1 LTGIKCTG
9 KLPAMNMDFVNR
21 DAELRELDAAAKR
34 GGLLVVFG
42 RRRVGKTRLLRKW
55 LQSRDGLYSQAIE
68 AQRDLQI
75 QQVFQ
80 DLRPQLETQLVPK
93 TWPELL
99 EILALQKRPWVLCL
113 DEFPYL
119 TAVDPSLPSQLQKWL
134 DHSLPPGCL
143 LILAGSSTRMMNDL
157 FLHRAAPLYGRARKL
172 LHVRPMD
179 YAAFCA
185 ACGQK
190 PGGLDSFEKFACV
203 GGIPKYWEF
212 VEAGQDAVALAESLY
227 FDYAPYMEQE
237 PQRILRDEGVIGLN
251 AVAVLEAVGRGAERP
266 SEIASRLGTAQ
277 TNLSRLLQQL
287 LDASILT
294 RELPYG
300 ESVRSTKRTL
310 YRIQDPTMRFWFRVF
325 SPHQSRWRSYAATE
339 KRKLIHDH
347 AATVFEDVCRARFPD
362 AQRYWEGNIELDL
375 VAPDPHNRRRLLV
388 AEVKWRRLT
397 AAERKIVLGKL
408 EGKWSRCSLGAR
420 HRNVRF
426 DVLDAGTITR

>member
-1 LTGIKCTG
+1 
-9 KLPAMNMDFVNR
+9 MEFVNR

-42 RRRVGKTRLLRKW
+42 RRRIGKTRLLRQW
-55 LQSRDGLYSQAIE
+55 LQARDGLYSQAIE

-75 QQVFQ
+75 QQVFT

-99 EILALQKRPWVLCL
+99 EILALQKRRWVLCL

-119 TAVDPSLPSQLQKWL
+119 TAVDPSLPSLLQRWL
-134 DHSLPPGCL
+134 DHSLPRGRL
-143 LILAGSSTRMMNDL
+143 LIVAGSSTRMMNDL

-179 YAAFCA
+179 YPAFCG
-185 ACGQK
+185 ACDLRSGD
-190 PGGLDSFEKFACV
+190 LDSFEKFACV

-212 VEAGQDAVALAESLY
+212 VETGQDAVVLAESLY

-237 PQRILRDEGVIGLN
+237 PQRLLRDEGVVGLN
-251 AVAVLEAVGRGAERP
+251 AVAVLQAVGRGAERP

-287 LDASILT
+287 LDASVLT
-294 RELPYG
+294 RELPFG
-300 ESVRSTKRTL
+300 ESVRSTKRIL

-347 AATVFEDVCRARFPD
+347 AATVFEDVCRARLQG
-362 AQRYWEGNIELDL
+362 AQRYWESNIELDL
-375 VAPDPHNRRRLLV
+375 VAPDPDDRRRLLV

-397 AAERKIVLGKL
+397 AAERKNVLREL
-408 EGKWSRCSLGAR
+408 ESKWSRCSLRTR
-420 HRNVRF
+420 HPKVRF
-426 DVLDAGTITR
+426 DVFDASVLGV

>member
-1 LTGIKCTG
+1 
-9 KLPAMNMDFVNR
+9 MEFVNR
-21 DAELRELDAAAKR
+21 DAELRELDAVAKR

-42 RRRVGKTRLLRKW
+42 RRRVGKTRLLRQW
-55 LQSRDGLYSQAIE
+55 LQARDGLYSQAIE

-75 QQVFQ
+75 QQVFA
-80 DLRPQLETQLVPK
+80 DLRPQLETQLVPR

-99 EILALQKRPWVLCL
+99 EILALQKRRWVVCL

-119 TAVDPSLPSQLQKWL
+119 TAVDASLPSRLQNWL
-134 DHSLPPGCL
+134 DHSLPRGCL
-143 LILAGSSTRMMNDL
+143 LIVAGSSTRMMNDL
-157 FLHRAAPLYGRARKL
+157 FLHRAAPLYGRAQKL
-172 LHVRPMD
+172 LHVQPMD
-179 YAAFCA
+179 YAAFCD
-185 ACGQK
+185 ACDLR
-190 PGGLDSFEKFACV
+190 PGDPDAFEKFACV

-277 TNLSRLLQQL
+277 TNLSRLFRQL
-287 LDASILT
+287 LDASVLT
-294 RELPYG
+294 RELPFG
-300 ESVRSTKRTL
+300 ESVRSTRKIL

-325 SPHQSRWRSYAATE
+325 SPHQSRWRTYAETE

-347 AATVFEDVCRARFPD
+347 AATVFEDVCRARFPG
-362 AQRYWEGNIELDL
+362 AQRYWESNVELDL
-375 VAPDPHNRRRLLV
+375 VAPDPDDAKRLLV

-397 AAERKIVLGKL
+397 VTERKNVLRQL
-408 EGKWSRCSLGAR
+408 ESKWSHCSLRAR
-420 HRNVRF
+420 HPKVRF
-426 DVLDAGTITR
+426 DVIDAAILAG

>member
-1 LTGIKCTG
+1 
-9 KLPAMNMDFVNR
+9 MDFVNR
-21 DAELRELDAAAKR
+21 AAELRELDTAARR

-42 RRRVGKTRLLRKW
+42 RRRVGKTRLLRQW
-55 LQSRDGLYSQAIE
+55 LQAHEGLYSQAIE

-75 QQVFQ
+75 QQVFD
-80 DLRPQLETQLVPK
+80 DLRPQLETQLVPR

-99 EILALQKRPWVLCL
+99 EILALQKRRWVLCL

-119 TAVDPSLPSQLQKWL
+119 TAVDASLPSRLQKWL

-143 LILAGSSTRMMNDL
+143 VILAGSSTRMMNDL

-179 YAAFCA
+179 YAAFCD
-185 ACGQK
+185 ACGQEQGD
-190 PGGLDSFEKFACV
+190 PESFEKFACV

-212 VEAGQDAVALAESLY
+212 VEAGQDVVALVESLY
-227 FDYAPYMEQE
+227 FDFAPYMEQE
-237 PQRILRDEGVIGLN
+237 PQRLLRDEGVIGLN

-287 LDASILT
+287 LDASVLA

-300 ESVRSTKRTL
+300 ESLRSTRRTL
-310 YRIQDPTMRFWFRVF
+310 YRIQDPPMRFWFRVF
-325 SPHQSRWRSYAATE
+325 SPHQSRWRTYPGAE

-347 AATVFEDVCRARFPD
+347 AATVFEDVCRARFPG
-362 AQRYWEGNIELDL
+362 AQRFWESDVELDL
-375 VAPDPHNRRRLLV
+375 VAPDPDDAKRLLV

-397 AAERKIVLGKL
+397 VAERKNVLRQL
-408 EGKWSRCSLGAR
+408 ESKWARCSLRAR
-420 HRNVRF
+420 HPKVRF
-426 DVLDAGTITR
+426 DVLDASVLGA

>member
-1 LTGIKCTG
+1 
-9 KLPAMNMDFVNR
+9 MEFVNR
-21 DAELRELDAAAKR
+21 HAELRELDAAAKR

-42 RRRVGKTRLLRKW
+42 RRRVGKTRLLRQW
-55 LQSRDGLYSQAIE
+55 LQPRDGLYSQAIE

-75 QQVFQ
+75 QQVFA
-80 DLRPQLETQLVPK
+80 DLRPKLETQLIPK

-99 EILALQKRPWVLCL
+99 EILALQKRRWVLCL

-119 TAVDPSLPSQLQKWL
+119 TAVDSSLPSRLQKWL
-134 DHSLPPGCL
+134 DHSLPRGCL
-143 LILAGSSTRMMNDL
+143 LIVAGSSTRMMHDL

-172 LHVRPMD
+172 LHVQPMD
-179 YAAFCA
+179 YPAFCD
-185 ACGQK
+185 ACGLR
-190 PGGLDSFEKFACV
+190 PGDRDSFEKFACV

-266 SEIASRLGTAQ
+266 SEIAARLGTAQ

-294 RELPYG
+294 RELPFG
-300 ESVRSTKRTL
+300 ESVRSTKKTL
-310 YRIQDPTMRFWFRVF
+310 YRINDPTMRFWFRVY
-325 SPHQSRWRSYAATE
+325 SPHQTLWRTYATAQ

-347 AATVFEDVCRARFPD
+347 AATVFEDFCRARLSGG
-362 AQRYWEGNIELDL
+362 QRYWERDIELDL
-375 VAPDPHNRRRLLV
+375 VAPDPNDAKRLFV
-388 AEVKWRRLT
+388 AEVKWRSLS
-397 AAERKIVLGKL
+397 AGERKNTLRQL
-408 EGKWSRCSLGAR
+408 ESKWSRCTLRAR
-420 HRNVRF
+420 HPRVRF
-426 DVLDAGTITR
+426 EVLDASILTG